1 MSEISSAN
9 IEYDNG
15 GAIAIKGFN
24 FQHAIAALII
34 ICNYEKENFNIYLET
49 KDDIEVNYSDNNFF
63 IQAKSGKLTLN
74 ELVKKDK
81 NNKSILS
88 KSFSKTS
95 SQKNN
100 YYKIATIEF
109 SQQEQKKLNK
119 KISQHL
125 FNNNEIYEIND
136 ETKKNIVSS
145 LIMQG
150 FEEKSLNEKLNN
162 CFIYFAPFTNNSENS
177 YSYLLGVMNQCKI
190 NVDGGRGKL
199 ILNELL
205 TLIQQKAEK
214 IINNDNEREC
224 KNLDSKCLKG
234 LIKTEQYLT
243 VKNTLVQK
251 LEDKNIINIQ
261 TSIQLKEF
269 LLSVGIK
276 HLSLKNKIRAYIG
289 DIDIKSDF
297 VETIKNLWETV
308 SVVFTEEKRNLL
320 LAIIIDLYI
329 DELIYNQKDF

>member
-1 MSEISSAN
+1 M
-9 IEYDNG
+9 
-15 GAIAIKGFN
+15 
-24 FQHAIAALII
+24 
-34 ICNYEKENFNIYLET
+34 
-49 KDDIEVNYSDNNFF
+49 
-63 IQAKSGKLTLN
+63 
-74 ELVKKDK
+74 
-81 NNKSILS
+81 S

-109 SQQEQKKLNK
+109 SQQELKKLNK

-125 FNNNEIYEIND
+125 FNNNDIYEIND
-136 ETKKNIVSS
+136 DAKKEIVNS
-145 LIMQG
+145 LITQG
-150 FEEKSLNEKLNN
+150 FEEKNLNKKLDN
-162 CFIYFAPFTNNSENS
+162 CFIYFAPFANNSENS

-190 NVDGGRGKL
+190 NIDGERGKL

-205 TLIQQKAEK
+205 NLIQQKAEK
-214 IINNDNEREC
+214 IINNDSEREC
-224 KNLDSKCLKG
+224 KKLDSKYLKR
-234 LIKTEQYLT
+234 LIKTDQYLT

-289 DIDIKSDF
+289 NIDIKSDF
-297 VETIKNLWETV
+297 VETIKSLWENV
-308 SVVFTEEKRNLL
+308 SKVFIEEKKNLL

-329 DELIYNQKDF
+329 DDLIYNQKDF